1 MGILDDMGV
10 SQNFFNSELLL

>member
-1 MGILDDMGV
+1 MGILDDIGV